1 MSNKD
6 VILQVLEEMGCTPEL
21 DDEGDIMLRY
31 QMKTIFVLFGD
42 ENEQFVSVML
52 PQFHEIADG
61 EETLVLAVCNK
72 ITREMKLA
80 KVYIDQT
87 FKNVSA
93 SCDFF
98 YSNKETL
105 EQCLTYSLDFLGVV
119 RSVFRKNMA
128 ELSEE

>member
-6 VILQVLEEMGCTPEL
+6 VILQVLDKMGYKPEL
-21 DDEGDIMLRY
+21 DDEGDIMFCY
-31 QMKTIFVLFGD
+31 QMKTIFVFFGD
-42 ENEQFVSVML
+42 ENEHFISVML

-93 SCDFF
+93 SCEFF

>member
-6 VILQVLEEMGCTPEL
+6 VILQVLEEKGYKPEI
-21 DDEGDIMLRY
+21 DDEGDIMFCY

-42 ENEQFVSVML
+42 ENEHFVSVML

-93 SCDFF
+93 SCEFF

>member
-6 VILQVLEEMGCTPEL
+6 VILQVLEEMGYKPEL
-21 DDEGDIMLRY
+21 DGEGDIMFCY

-80 KVYIDQT
+80 KVYVDQT

-93 SCDFF
+93 SCEFF